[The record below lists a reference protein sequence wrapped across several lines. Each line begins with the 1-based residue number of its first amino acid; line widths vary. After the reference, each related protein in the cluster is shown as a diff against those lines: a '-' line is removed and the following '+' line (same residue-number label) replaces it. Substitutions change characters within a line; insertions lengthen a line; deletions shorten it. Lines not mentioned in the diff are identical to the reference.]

1 MELLAPCS
9 NEQSK
14 DSNYTVIDAPLF
26 FIIPTIKLY
35 CHMFNPQRKVKMA
48 EIYME
53 ERAFQ
58 LHLQKMK
65 EI

>member
-1 MELLAPCS
+1 
-9 NEQSK
+9 
-14 DSNYTVIDAPLF
+14 
-26 FIIPTIKLY
+26 
-35 CHMFNPQRKVKMA
+35 MFNPQRKVKMA

-65 EI
+65 EIQRTNSPIGVTGG

>member
-1 MELLAPCS
+1 
-9 NEQSK
+9 
-14 DSNYTVIDAPLF
+14 
-26 FIIPTIKLY
+26 
-35 CHMFNPQRKVKMA
+35 MFNPQRKVKMA

-65 EI
+65 EIQRANSPIGVTSGEETQRRKYL